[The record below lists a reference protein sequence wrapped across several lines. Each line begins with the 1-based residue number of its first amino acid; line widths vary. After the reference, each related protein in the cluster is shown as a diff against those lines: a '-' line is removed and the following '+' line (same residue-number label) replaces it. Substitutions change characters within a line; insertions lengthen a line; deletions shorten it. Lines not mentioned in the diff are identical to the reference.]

1 MFGFDSFFKKGL
13 KNTVEFKN
21 NSGFTFGG
29 PIIPLKGQPRID
41 RWHTGEFSSA
51 EYTVSIN
58 YDENNREI
66 IKFLLVATPDTAKIA
81 VYSRIASNIDMVDV
95 EAILNNAYVDLH
107 LVPKS
112 SKFETAKITFN
123 VNYFKNHV

>member
-29 PIIPLKGQPRID
+29 PIITLKGQSRID
-41 RWHTGEFSSA
+41 RWHVGEFSSA

-58 YDENNREI
+58 YDKNNREI